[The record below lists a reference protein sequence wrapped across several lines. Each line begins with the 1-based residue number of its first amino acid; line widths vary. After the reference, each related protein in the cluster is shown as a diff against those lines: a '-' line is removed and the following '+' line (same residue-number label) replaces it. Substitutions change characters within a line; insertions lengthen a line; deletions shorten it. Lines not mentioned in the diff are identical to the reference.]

1 MRQNA
6 RRPGGVV
13 GAPVRRVDADDKVT
27 GRARYL
33 DDIALPGMAH
43 AALVLP
49 GVAHAIVRGV
59 DGSRAGSVPGFVAV
73 LTAADIPGENQVGCV
88 DRDQPLLAGDR
99 VRYSGDAVA
108 ITVANTPMAAREAA
122 RLVAPDLEEL
132 EGVFD
137 AEAAMR
143 ADAPRVHEGD
153 NAFLQYRV
161 SRGDVDR
168 GFDKADVIVER
179 TFRTNH
185 QEHSYLEPLGALA
198 VPEEG
203 GTITVYGAM
212 QCPYYVQKAVAGV
225 LGIPLA
231 RVRIVQTVTGG
242 GFGGKEDVP
251 SEICACAA
259 VAAWR
264 TGRPVK
270 LVHTREED
278 FYRSSKRH
286 PMVVRYKL
294 GATRDGRFTAVDIN
308 IVADA
313 GAYSTLTPVVLFRSV
328 AHATGPYDIPN
339 VRTKGY
345 GVYTNRQ
352 TTGAFRGFGQP
363 QTIFAN
369 ESVIDEIADALG
381 MDPIEIRLANCLAVG
396 KRTATGQL
404 LEESVGLPETLEV
417 ARDKSDWTT
426 KRADSR
432 QREHDART
440 ADLTPATNGHGTTS
454 DRGHRLHGIGV
465 GSIYY
470 GVSLGAKGLALDAS
484 GAHVNLYRDG
494 SLRVAVG
501 GTEMGQG
508 LLTVLSQMASEVL
521 GIPVTSVHV
530 DHVDTSVVPDSG
542 PSVASRTSL
551 MTGNAVID
559 AATKLKRTLAKV
571 AAGELG
577 GAPEA
582 ARFENGQVLVNGKSM
597 AFEELA
603 ELCWAR
609 NVNTAEEG
617 WYAAPESTFDEDGQG
632 DAYAVY
638 SFATQVAEVEVDT
651 RTGEVHVLRMTAA
664 HDVGRVLNPVTLEG
678 QLQGGVLQGVGMA
691 LYESMKTDG
700 GTILTPNF
708 STYILPTSL
717 DTPTISCHTIEAPY
731 SKGPFGAKGIG
742 ETPAMPGAVA
752 IANAVAHATGIRFTE
767 LPITAEAVRLR
778 LSERESQ

>member
-1 MRQNA
+1 MGQNA
-6 RRPGGVV
+6 LHPSGAV

-33 DDIALPGMAH
+33 DDIVLPGMAH
-43 AALVLP
+43 AALVFP
-49 GVAHAIVRGV
+49 GVPHANVRGV
-59 DGSRAGSVPGFVAV
+59 DDTRARSVEGFVATV
-73 LTAADIPGENQVGCV
+73 TAADIPGENQVGCV
-88 DRDQPLLAGDR
+88 DRDQPLLAGER

-108 ITVANTPMAAREAA
+108 ITVAESPTAAREAA
-122 RLVAPDLEEL
+122 RAVALDLEEL

-137 AEAAMR
+137 AEKALMP
-143 ADAPRVHEGD
+143 DAPRVHEGD
-153 NAFLQYRV
+153 NAYLQYRV
-161 SRGDVDR
+161 HRGDVDR
-168 GFDKADVIVER
+168 GFDEADVIVER
-179 TFRTNH
+179 TFRTNY

-198 VPEEG
+198 VPEDG
-203 GTITVYGAM
+203 GTITVYGTM

-251 SEICACAA
+251 NEICACAA

-294 GATRDGRFTAVDIN
+294 GATRDGRFTAADIT
-308 IVADA
+308 IIADA

-328 AHATGPYDIPN
+328 AHATGPYEIPN
-339 VRTKGY
+339 VRTDGY

-363 QTIFAN
+363 QTIFAD
-369 ESVIDEIADALG
+369 ESVIDEIADTLG
-381 MDPIEIRLANCLAVG
+381 IDPIEIRLANCLAVG

-417 ARDKSDWTT
+417 ARDESGWLA
-426 KRADSR
+426 KRAGESARAGSDGRAEPGGASR
-432 QREHDART
+432 PRERF
-440 ADLTPATNGHGTTS
+440 L
-454 DRGHRLHGIGV
+454 RGIGV
-465 GSIYY
+465 GAIYY

-484 GAHVNLYRDG
+484 GAHLNLYRDG
-494 SLRVAVG
+494 SLRIAVG

-508 LLTVLSQMASEVL
+508 LLTVLSQMASDVL
-521 GIPVTSVHV
+521 GIPVASVHV

-542 PSVASRTSL
+542 PSVASRTTL
-551 MTGNAVID
+551 MTGNAVIG
-559 AATKLKRTLAKV
+559 AATKIRRTLAGV
-571 AAGELG
+571 ASGELG
-577 GAPEA
+577 GAPDEV
-582 ARFENGQVLVNGKSM
+582 RFEKGRALSNGKSIGI
-597 AFEELA
+597 EELA
-603 ELCWAR
+603 ELCWVR
-609 NVNTAEEG
+609 NINTAEEG
-617 WYAAPESTFDEDGQG
+617 WYAAPESTFDDNGQG

-638 SFATQVAEVEVDT
+638 SFATQIAEVEVDS

-700 GTILTPNF
+700 GVILTPDF

-717 DTPTISCHTIEAPY
+717 DTPEISCHAIEAPY

-752 IANAVAHATGIRFTE
+752 IANAVAHATGMRFTE

-778 LSERESQ
+778 LAQEETA

>member
-1 MRQNA
+1 MGQNA
-6 RRPGGVV
+6 RQPAGAV

-33 DDIALPGMAH
+33 DDIVVPGMAH

-49 GVAHAIVRGV
+49 GAAHASVRGV
-59 DGSRAGSVPGFVAV
+59 NDSRARSIPGFIAT
-73 LTAADIPGENQVGCV
+73 LTASDVPGENQVGCV
-88 DRDQPLLAGDR
+88 DRDQPLLAGER

-108 ITVANTPMAAREAA
+108 ITVAESPTAARDAA
-122 RLVAPDLEEL
+122 RAVALELDEL

-137 AEAAMR
+137 AEQAMR
-143 ADAPRVHEGD
+143 PDAPRVHEDG
-153 NAFLQYRV
+153 NAYLHYRV
-161 SRGDVDR
+161 HRGNVER
-168 GFDKADVIVER
+168 GFDEADVIVER
-179 TFRTNH
+179 TFRTNY

-198 VPEEG
+198 VPEDG
-203 GTITVYGAM
+203 GTITVYGTM

-231 RVRIVQTVTGG
+231 RVRIIQTVTGG

-294 GATRDGRFTAVDIN
+294 GATRDGRFTAADIH
-308 IVADA
+308 IIADA

-328 AHATGPYDIPN
+328 AHATGPYEIPN
-339 VRTKGY
+339 VRTDGH

-369 ESVIDEIADALG
+369 ESVIDEIAETLG
-381 MDPIEIRLANCLAVG
+381 IDPIEIRLANCLAVG

-404 LEESVGLPETLEV
+404 LEESVGLPETLVV
-417 ARDKSDWTT
+417 ARDESGWTG
-426 KRADSR
+426 KRAAKTDGR
-432 QREHDART
+432 AAPD
-440 ADLTPATNGHGTTS
+440 G
-454 DRGHRLHGIGV
+454 DRVLRGIGV

-508 LLTVLSQMASEVL
+508 LLTVLSQMASDVL
-521 GIPVTSVHV
+521 GIPVASVHV

-542 PSVASRTSL
+542 PSVASRTTL
-551 MTGNAVID
+551 MTGNALID
-559 AATKLKRTLAKV
+559 AATKLKRTLAGV
-571 AAGELG
+571 AAERLG
-577 GAPEA
+577 GEPDAVH
-582 ARFENGQVLVNGKSM
+582 FENGQVLGNGKSLD
-597 AFEELA
+597 FKELA
-603 ELCWAR
+603 ELCWVN

-632 DAYAVY
+632 NAYAVY

-651 RTGEVHVLRMTAA
+651 RTGEVRVLRVTAA

-700 GTILTPNF
+700 GVILTPDF

-717 DTPTISCHTIEAPY
+717 DTPEISCHAIEAPY

-778 LSERESQ
+778 LAQEETT

>member
-1 MRQNA
+1 MGQNA
-6 RRPGGVV
+6 HRPDGAV
-13 GAPVRRVDADDKVT
+13 GAPVRRVDADDKAT

-33 DDIALPGMAH
+33 DDITLPGMAH
-43 AALVLP
+43 AALVFP
-49 GVAHAIVRGV
+49 GVAHANVRGV
-59 DGSRAGSVPGFVAV
+59 DDSPALSVPGF
-73 LTAADIPGENQVGCV
+73 LMTITAADVPGENQVGCV
-88 DRDQPLLAGDR
+88 DRDQPLLAGKR
-99 VRYSGDAVA
+99 VRYSGDAIA
-108 ITVANTPMAAREAA
+108 ITVAETPAAAREAA
-122 RLVAPDLEEL
+122 RSIVLDLEEL

-137 AEAAMR
+137 AETAMR
-143 ADAPRVHEGD
+143 PDAPRVHDGD
-153 NAFLQYRV
+153 NAYLQYRV
-161 SRGDVDR
+161 HRGDVDR
-168 GFDKADVIVER
+168 GFDEADVIVER

-198 VPEEG
+198 VPEDG
-203 GTITVYGAM
+203 GTITVYGTM

-270 LVHTREED
+270 LVYTREED

-294 GATRDGRFTAVDIN
+294 GATRDGRFTAADIN

-328 AHATGPYDIPN
+328 AHATGPYEIPN
-339 VRTKGY
+339 VRTDGY

-369 ESVIDEIADALG
+369 ESVIDEIADTLG
-381 MDPIEIRLANCLAVG
+381 IDPIEIRLANCLAVG

-404 LEESVGLPETLEV
+404 LEESVGLPETLEI
-417 ARDKSDWTT
+417 AREESGWLA
-426 KRADSR
+426 KRAGGAMRPDSDVR
-432 QREHDART
+432 DA
-440 ADLTPATNGHGTTS
+440 S
-454 DRGHRLHGIGV
+454 DTGRFLRGIGV

-494 SLRVAVG
+494 SLRIAVG

-508 LLTVLSQMASEVL
+508 LLTVLSQMASDVL
-521 GIPVTSVHV
+521 GIPIASVHV

-542 PSVASRTSL
+542 PSVASRTTL

-559 AATKLKRTLAKV
+559 AATKLRRTLADV

-577 GAPEA
+577 GAPNEV
-582 ARFENGQVLVNGKSM
+582 RFESGRVLANGNSM
-597 AFEELA
+597 GFDRLA
-603 ELCWAR
+603 ELCWAK

-617 WYAAPESTFDEDGQG
+617 WYAAPESTFDDDGQG

-651 RTGEVHVLRMTAA
+651 RTGEVRVLRMTAA

-678 QLQGGVLQGVGMA
+678 QIQGGVLQGVGMA
-691 LYESMKTDG
+691 LYESMKTDEG
-700 GTILTPNF
+700 VILTPDF

-717 DTPTISCHTIEAPY
+717 DTPPITCHAIEAPY

-767 LPITAEAVRLR
+767 LPITAEAVRLH
-778 LSERESQ
+778 LAQEETE